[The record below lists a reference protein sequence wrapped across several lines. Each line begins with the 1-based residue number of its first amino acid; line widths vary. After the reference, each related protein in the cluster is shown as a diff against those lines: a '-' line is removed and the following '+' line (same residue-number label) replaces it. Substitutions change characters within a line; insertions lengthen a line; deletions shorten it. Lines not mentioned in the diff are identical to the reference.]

1 MLLKNTEIDQQKKT
15 IILPKALLH
24 DFLYESHHH
33 HHLNNNNNSNSIN
46 SNSTVTSQSKEC
58 LRVLTSYLSKDD
70 RDYILKVLNENLH
83 LTIKFKNHNLRC
95 RKLCLY
101 NPSTATYIAYL
112 DKLGKRSNDAM
123 LNDESDMIQLQQQQ
137 QQQDS

>member
-24 DFLYESHHH
+24 DFIHVSQQ
-33 HHLNNNNNSNSIN
+33 NNNNNNNISNN
-46 SNSTVTSQSKEC
+46 TATSQSKEC

-70 RDYILKVLNENLH
+70 RDYILKVLNDNIH

-101 NPSTATYIAYL
+101 NPSTATYVAYL
-112 DKLGKRSNDAM
+112 DKLGKRSNDPVLM
-123 LNDESDMIQLQQQQ
+123 DESDMIQLQQQQ
-137 QQQDS
+137 QQQHTYDR